1 MIKLTEFKNQ
11 LIQMVRPNRFLVK
24 INPPS
29 IYDHGQDLN
38 LLVYL
43 AQSAKIPEKN
53 LGEIEI
59 KYHGMSLKLPG
70 DFSHDDLSIS
80 FFNHYGWEP
89 RDFFEDWVE
98 VIQEVSGDNV
108 RSDAVSVI
116 DDSTITI
123 DQLGD
128 SEDDVL
134 ASYTFYDV
142 FPKSVQAIDLNM
154 ETTDSVQTFTVDFA
168 YSHWIQN

>member
-1 MIKLTEFKNQ
+1 MIKLSEFKAK
-11 LIQMVRPNRFLVK
+11 LVQMVRPNRFLVRVS
-24 INPPS
+24 PPS
-29 IYDHGQDLN
+29 VYKHGQNLE

-53 LGEIEI
+53 IGEVEM

-70 DFSHDDLSIS
+70 DSTHDDLSIS

-89 RDFFEDWVE
+89 RNFFEDWVE
-98 VIQEVSGDNV
+98 LMQQLADDNH
-108 RSDAVSVI
+108 RTDAIAMI
-116 DDSTITI
+116 DDSTITV
-123 DQLGD
+123 DQLGS
-128 SEDDVL
+128 SEGEVL

-154 ETTDSVQTFTVDFA
+154 ETTDQVQTFTVDFS
-168 YSHWIQN
+168 YSHWIKD